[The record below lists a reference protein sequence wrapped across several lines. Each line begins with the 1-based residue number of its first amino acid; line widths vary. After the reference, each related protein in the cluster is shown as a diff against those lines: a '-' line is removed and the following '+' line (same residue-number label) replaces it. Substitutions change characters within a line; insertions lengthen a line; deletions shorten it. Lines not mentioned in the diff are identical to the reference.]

1 MVFKFRVSHLFLSLS
16 LALALRTLFSRSTS
30 AGSRF
35 VDALPDRRSD
45 PDLLNADADDD
56 DGREDRLANRA
67 DPIRLKP
74 PVDDVGLDYV
84 QIKVSFHGTSSGVV
98 KRNWILGQHQNSLS
112 LGE

>member
-1 MVFKFRVSHLFLSLS
+1 MCVDYLGCVISDVNYQEAMVFEFCVSPHLFLSLS

-45 PDLLNADADDD
+45 PDLLNADDD
-56 DGREDRLANRA
+56 EARLANRA

-84 QIKVSFHGTSSGVV
+84 
-98 KRNWILGQHQNSLS
+98 
-112 LGE
+112 